1 LEQGI
6 TREQILEALA
16 DVEDP
21 EVPLNI
27 VEMGLVK
34 SVAVPPAGHIKVE
47 LAPCYAACPGRI
59 YILEQVKKRIGE
71 IDPGVEVA
79 WSTEPYWRSS
89 LITLESRKKMRAF
102 SVGIREPGATSM
114 QCPHCGSENTHL
126 EKEFG
131 SSVSKVVF
139 YCDECRN
146 PFEALRGS
154 W

>member
-1 LEQGI
+1 MKNTV
-6 TREQILEALA
+6 TREQILEALS

-27 VEMGLVK
+27 LEMGLVK
-34 SVAVPPAGHIKVE
+34 SVAISADGHPQVE
-47 LAPCYAACPGRI
+47 LAPCYAACPGRM
-59 YILEQVKKRIGE
+59 YILEQVKKRLGK
-71 IDPGVEVA
+71 IDPGVEVT
-79 WSTEPYWRSS
+79 WSTEPYWRTS
-89 LITLESRKKMRAF
+89 LVVPEGRKKMRAF
-102 SVGIREPGATSM
+102 GVGIREPGSACM

-139 YCDECRN
+139 YCDDCKN
-146 PFEALRGS
+146 PFEALRGR